1 MVSEV
6 YPSSHLQNFDTLAR
20 AGPQGGQPEQ
30 FDLRDRTR
38 PCDSYFTLM
47 EEPSGTSPDLRL
59 GIDAVAV
66 AESIGQSPGTRPM
79 LIPSGYIGSDMHFNN
94 KYKWRRNNEE

>member
-1 MVSEV
+1 VVSEV
-6 YPSSHLQNFDTLAR
+6 YPSSHLQNFGTLAR

-79 LIPSGYIGSDMHFNN
+79 PIPLGYYGSDLNFN
-94 KYKWRRNNEE
+94 KTRRRRNNEE

>member
-1 MVSEV
+1 MASEV
-6 YPSSHLQNFDTLAR
+6 YLSNHSKNCNNLAR
-20 AGPQGGQPEQ
+20 AATQRGQSRPFE
-30 FDLRDRTR
+30 LRDLTR
-38 PCDSYFTLM
+38 PCDSYFTPI
-47 EEPSGTSPDLRL
+47 EELVGKGPDPRR

-94 KYKWRRNNEE
+94 KYKRRRNNEE

>member
-1 MVSEV
+1 MASEV
-6 YPSSHLQNFDTLAR
+6 YLSNHSKNCNNLAR
-20 AGPQGGQPEQ
+20 AATQRGQSRPFEHR
-30 FDLRDRTR
+30 DLTQ

-79 LIPSGYIGSDMHFNN
+79 PIPLGYYGSDLNFN
-94 KYKWRRNNEE
+94 KTRRRRNNEE

>member
-6 YPSSHLQNFDTLAR
+6 YPSSHSQNFDTLAR

-30 FDLRDRTR
+30 FDLRDTTR
-38 PCDSYFTLM
+38 PCDSHFTLM
-47 EEPSGTSPDLRL
+47 EEPSGTRPDLRL

-79 LIPSGYIGSDMHFNN
+79 LIPLGYYGSDLNFN
-94 KYKWRRNNEE
+94 KTRRRRNNEE

>member
-1 MVSEV
+1 MASEV
-6 YPSSHLQNFDTLAR
+6 YLSNHSKNCNNLAR
-20 AGPQGGQPEQ
+20 AATQRGQSRPFEHR
-30 FDLRDRTR
+30 DLTQ
-38 PCDSYFTLM
+38 PCDSHFILV

-79 LIPSGYIGSDMHFNN
+79 LIPSGYNGSDLNFN
-94 KYKWRRNNEE
+94 KTRRRRNNEE

>member
-1 MVSEV
+1 MASEV
-6 YPSSHLQNFDTLAR
+6 YLSNHSKNCNNLAR
-20 AGPQGGQPEQ
+20 AATQRGQSRPFEHR
-30 FDLRDRTR
+30 DLTQ
-38 PCDSYFTLM
+38 PCDSHFTLV

-79 LIPSGYIGSDMHFNN
+79 PIPLGYYGSDLNFN
-94 KYKWRRNNEE
+94 KTRRRRNNEE

>member
-1 MVSEV
+1 MASEV
-6 YPSSHLQNFDTLAR
+6 YLSNHSKNCNNLAR
-20 AGPQGGQPEQ
+20 AATQRGQSRPFEHR
-30 FDLRDRTR
+30 DLTQ

-94 KYKWRRNNEE
+94 KYKWRRNKKE